1 MTRHPRSATVIL
13 RTVLTAPLLS
23 AFLVLAVA
31 ALSLVAALVPPLI
44 DRARTATVQHQ
55 IEETPAVGRALT
67 ATQSGIPGVSAED
80 GPRSDVWPGLLAAAE
95 ETRERQPSPLRD
107 VLAEPRVVGLWG
119 GSALSAD
126 RTVPLHLVQLA
137 MDPGIEDRST
147 LVSGRYPRVT
157 DPAQGI
163 EVVLT
168 ADSAR
173 RLDWRVGEVR
183 HRQDLGVT
191 LVGLV
196 EPRPKTDLDWDIL
209 VGARTPA
216 IRYSPAGDIILQTFA
231 FLAPEEAGVLGR
243 RIIETTTFSWIPVR
257 TGSIDAGDAA
267 TVSSQL
273 RLFLANPMHLVAGG
287 DFFDRG
293 LSFRTPVPDAIDA
306 GRARGDAL
314 VAAVAVASVGPLAV
328 AAVMLTLAGGQVALR
343 RSRAAALARARG
355 ASRLMLI
362 LVLGG
367 EALVLGALGAVL
379 GGTIGAV
386 LAGRTPDPPAVLV
399 MTALALIPAGTV
411 PLAVV
416 RRLSRAET
424 RDGDTARRPWR
435 RVLPEVAVIA
445 LAIVVAAIL
454 FGRGPSLRVDP
465 VLLAVPVLV
474 CGAGTVL
481 VRRLLPLLLDRLHR
495 SAARR
500 TGLIALLGPARALR
514 DAALRTAPALAA
526 VIGVAVAVFS
536 VSFSATVSDGIAR
549 TARDMTGADV
559 AVSMPVIEDE
569 QVDAVRTLPG
579 VAAIAT
585 LDADEIGQG
594 SSATAQDR
602 VRVYA
607 VDRDAFVR
615 VQQGTDGALPLP
627 ASLKTTAGVA
637 VPVVASEALLAQFG
651 DALSVNGHEVRVI
664 GRTAQPTPF
673 GAAEKWVIVDR
684 ANLDRI
690 GVSAPLVSRLFVA
703 VGSGRDPS
711 SVARAVG
718 ARLGTTAA
726 VTTTQDI
733 VAQAAAD
740 PATSALRI
748 ALVAASVLVAVLLTL
763 AIMQTLLLGSAA
775 RARLL
780 ALLRAV
786 GYPRRREL
794 PLVAWEVG
802 PALLVAV
809 PIGVGCGLAM
819 SWLVLGSLDLR
830 GFTGGSIAPALSMPL
845 GWLTAAVIGFVLV
858 TGTAVLLAAAAATR
872 VHSAD
877 AIRVADDEN

>member
-55 IEETPAVGRALT
+55 IEETPAVGRTLT

-328 AAVMLTLAGGQVALR
+328 AAVMLTLAGGQV
-343 RSRAAALARARG
+343 
-355 ASRLMLI
+355 
-362 LVLGG
+362 
-367 EALVLGALGAVL
+367 
-379 GGTIGAV
+379 
-386 LAGRTPDPPAVLV
+386 
-399 MTALALIPAGTV
+399 
-411 PLAVV
+411 
-416 RRLSRAET
+416 
-424 RDGDTARRPWR
+424 
-435 RVLPEVAVIA
+435 
-445 LAIVVAAIL
+445 
-454 FGRGPSLRVDP
+454 
-465 VLLAVPVLV
+465 
-474 CGAGTVL
+474 
-481 VRRLLPLLLDRLHR
+481 
-495 SAARR
+495 
-500 TGLIALLGPARALR
+500 
-514 DAALRTAPALAA
+514 
-526 VIGVAVAVFS
+526 
-536 VSFSATVSDGIAR
+536 
-549 TARDMTGADV
+549 
-559 AVSMPVIEDE
+559 
-569 QVDAVRTLPG
+569 
-579 VAAIAT
+579 
-585 LDADEIGQG
+585 
-594 SSATAQDR
+594 
-602 VRVYA
+602 
-607 VDRDAFVR
+607 
-615 VQQGTDGALPLP
+615 
-627 ASLKTTAGVA
+627 
-637 VPVVASEALLAQFG
+637 
-651 DALSVNGHEVRVI
+651 
-664 GRTAQPTPF
+664 
-673 GAAEKWVIVDR
+673 
-684 ANLDRI
+684 
-690 GVSAPLVSRLFVA
+690 
-703 VGSGRDPS
+703 
-711 SVARAVG
+711 
-718 ARLGTTAA
+718 
-726 VTTTQDI
+726 
-733 VAQAAAD
+733 
-740 PATSALRI
+740 
-748 ALVAASVLVAVLLTL
+748 
-763 AIMQTLLLGSAA
+763 
-775 RARLL
+775 
-780 ALLRAV
+780 
-786 GYPRRREL
+786 
-794 PLVAWEVG
+794 
-802 PALLVAV
+802 
-809 PIGVGCGLAM
+809 
-819 SWLVLGSLDLR
+819 
-830 GFTGGSIAPALSMPL
+830 
-845 GWLTAAVIGFVLV
+845 
-858 TGTAVLLAAAAATR
+858 
-872 VHSAD
+872 
-877 AIRVADDEN
+877 